1 MPDTMDLVVSRLT
14 HEAQDV
20 VGIELRSPN
29 RELLPEF
36 TAGAHVDLTLP
47 GGLCRQYSLLNA
59 PSERHRYVLGVG
71 LAPQSRGASTFIHQ
85 RLAIGDLVQVGE
97 PRSLF
102 GLVPAASEHVLI
114 AGGIGITPILSMIA
128 WCETNRRPWRLLY
141 CVRSRARAA
150 YAWDLA
156 TYGQRVRLHVDE
168 EADGALPDLRAWV
181 ESGVDG
187 AHVYCCGPAGLMDG
201 VELACAEAGIPRDH
215 THFERFVAPASPA
228 ASAIENGAFS
238 VRLNRS
244 GRKINV
250 QPDQSLLD
258 ALEAAQV
265 SLPYSCREG
274 LCRSC
279 EVPLLQ
285 GQADHRDFVLSE
297 EERASH
303 RCILPCVSRAFS
315 PELVLDL

>member
-1 MPDTMDLVVSRLT
+1 MELTVTRLT

-20 VGIELRSPN
+20 VGIELRAPSGN
-29 RELLPEF
+29 ALPEF
-36 TAGAHVDLTLP
+36 TPGAHVDLTLP

-71 LAPQSRGASTFIHQ
+71 LAPKSRGGSTFIHQ
-85 RLAIGDLVQVGE
+85 RLAVGDLVQVGE

-102 GLVPAASEHVLI
+102 DLAPAASEHLFI

-128 WCETNRRPWRLLY
+128 WCEANLRPWRLLY

-156 TYGQRVRLHVDE
+156 LHGQRVRLHVDE
-168 EADGALPDLRAWV
+168 EADGALPDLRAWI
-181 ESGVDG
+181 ESSADG
-187 AHVYCCGPAGLMDG
+187 AHIYCCGPAGLMDG
-201 VELACAEAGIPRDH
+201 VALACTEARIAKDR
-215 THFERFVAPASPA
+215 THFERFAAPPAST
-228 ASAIENGAFS
+228 ASVTEERAFS

-244 GRKINV
+244 GRQIHV
-250 QPDQSLLD
+250 APDQSLLD
-258 ALEAAQV
+258 ALEAAKV

-279 EVPLLQ
+279 EVPLLE

-297 EERASH
+297 EERTAH
-303 RCILPCVSRAFS
+303 RCILPCVSRACS
-315 PELVLDL
+315 SELVLDL